1 MGGSSKSAVWGDR
14 LRRYGR
20 AGLTVAEFCRREG
33 VSAPSFYQWR
43 RRLAEASPVAA
54 STRSPSGPGSD
65 ATPAFQQVLLA
76 GAGVVAIELPSGVRV
91 ELPADRLAL
100 VRAVVSDLLGAETS
114 RPSEAV

>member
-1 MGGSSKSAVWGDR
+1 MGGSSKAAVWEER

-43 RRLAEASPVAA
+43 RRLAEVPPVAG
-54 STRSPSGPGSD
+54 STRSTRGSKLD
-65 ATPAFQQVLLA
+65 ATSAFQQVLLA

-91 ELPADRLAL
+91 ELPADRLPL
-100 VRAVVSDLLGAETS
+100 VRAVVADLLAAETS
-114 RPSEAV
+114 RPAGAV

>member
-1 MGGSSKSAVWGDR
+1 MGGSSKAAVWAER

-43 RRLAEASPVAA
+43 RRLAEASPVAG
-54 STRSPSGPGSD
+54 SRRSSNGPGSD

-91 ELPADRLAL
+91 ELPADRLPL
-100 VRAVVSDLLGAETS
+100 VRAVLADLLEAETS
-114 RPSEAV
+114 HPAGAV